1 MTEIRM
7 LGLTLSNLSL
17 FNIPDSDSEIIR
29 ASRNTISVNS
39 HLVDGLQMRRDLEEL
54 SFRVDVMKVR

>member
-1 MTEIRM
+1 M

-39 HLVDGLQMRRDLEEL
+39 NLVDGLQMRRDLEEL

>member
-1 MTEIRM
+1 M

-17 FNIPDSDSEIIR
+17 FNISDSDSEIIR

-39 HLVDGLQMRRDLEEL
+39 NLVDGLQMRRDLEEL